1 MKQFFKFMFAS
12 CAGVLLSS
20 IIVFIGLI
28 IFISGIISSTT
39 KPDTNIKDN
48 SVLVIKIDKPVYD
61 REVSDVS
68 SMFSQSNED
77 FDLSSSIGLT
87 EFIQT
92 IHNAKDDD
100 HIKAIMLDL
109 SQIQA
114 NGWATINDMR
124 QALMDFR
131 QSGKKVYAYSDT
143 YAQNAY
149 YLATSANEIY
159 LSPAGRLM
167 LTGIG
172 GNVMYIKDLVEK
184 LDVDVALVRPQSN
197 AFKSAGEM
205 FTKTSMTKENRE
217 QTKAYTG
224 YIWSFISEQ
233 MAKARRIDINT
244 FNTNVSHLEAF
255 VANDA
260 LRNKY
265 VDKLAFRTDLKDK
278 IAADL
283 KNEDINFVSYK
294 KYRASLGDIFKIK
307 KGNIAV
313 IYAYGDVVQGEG
325 SDLQIGGETITQ
337 QIRKAAKNDRIKAIV
352 LRVNSSGGDALASE
366 MMTNEVIKAKKLKP
380 VIVSM
385 GDVAASAGYEM
396 SSNATKIVCSPIT
409 ITGSIGVFG
418 VMPNFQRA
426 LKTKLGIGFDTIK
439 TNDNST
445 FMSVVTP
452 PSKEQMFVM
461 QKGIEDFYR
470 NFVHRVATGRGLSD
484 SYVAN
489 IARGRVWI
497 GASAKQLKL
506 VDAFGGLETAI
517 QLAANEAKIKDYGII
532 MLPKTADI
540 PTQLIKAN
548 GGQRQIRVVT
558 QQLGKPYA
566 FFLDLQHIT
575 QMQGVQMRLPYIMLD
590 N

>member
-28 IFISGIISSTT
+28 IFVSAIISSAT
-39 KPDTNIKDN
+39 KSDVQVKDN
-48 SVLVIKIDKPVYD
+48 SVLVIKMDKPVYD
-61 REVSDVS
+61 REVSDMS
-68 SMFSQSNED
+68 SVFSQNGQGI
-77 FDLSSSIGLT
+77 DLSSSIGLT

-92 IHNAKDDD
+92 IHNAKTDD

-109 SQIQA
+109 DQIQS
-114 NGWATINDMR
+114 NGWATIDDMR
-124 QALMDFR
+124 GALMDFR
-131 QSGKKVYAYSDT
+131 QSGKKIYAYSDS

-149 YLATSANEIY
+149 YLATSADEIY

-172 GNVMYIKDLVEK
+172 GNIMFIKDLIEK

-205 FTKTSMTKENRE
+205 FTKTSLSKENRE

-224 YIWSFISEQ
+224 YIWAYIAEN
-233 MAKARRIDINT
+233 MAKARKIDITT
-244 FNTNVSHLEAF
+244 FNNNVSRLDAF
-255 VANDA
+255 VASDA

-265 VDKLAFRTDLKDK
+265 VDKLAFRTDVKDK
-278 IAADL
+278 IMADL
-283 KNEDINFVSYK
+283 KGKNINFIDYA
-294 KYRASLGDIFKIK
+294 KYRLAQGDVFDIK
-307 KGNIAV
+307 KENIAV
-313 IYAYGDVVQGEG
+313 IYAYGDVVNGEG
-325 SDLQIGGETITQ
+325 SDLQIGGKKITE
-337 QIRKAAKNDRIKAIV
+337 QIRKAAQNDRIKAIV

-396 SSNATKIVCSPIT
+396 SSNATKIVCAPIN

-470 NFVHRVATGRGLSD
+470 NFVHRVATGRGLTD
-484 SYVAN
+484 SYVDN

-532 MLPKTADI
+532 MLPKTSDI
-540 PTQLIKAN
+540 PTQLIKAI
-548 GGQRQIRVVT
+548 GGQSQMRLFT
-558 QQLGKPYA
+558 KQLGKPYA